1 MSELALSAV
10 GPDVPRDSPQLASL
24 QTCIAGIGWITPSGA
39 DLQTVSRQITN
50 GASPEP
56 QWIANPETG
65 RKHCYR
71 PVPPALVAHLARH
84 PRLRRS
90 SVISY
95 FAIAAAQAAL
105 EDAAFTLTLE
115 RRARTAVVFAVSN
128 GGVVYTRRFHEQ
140 IVKEGAQNASPLLF
154 PETVYNAP
162 ASHLAAFLGID
173 GDSYTLVGDNSV
185 GLAALHFGAQ
195 LIALGDVDRCLVV
208 GCEELDWILGE
219 AYRDWRLG
227 RTPLAEGAGAV
238 LLAREGRHCLST
250 HRGVPF
256 FRQSDAGA
264 ALASAISEL
273 PGAGLADR
281 IVASAN
287 QTFADRLEKAVLDQH
302 FPEVPV
308 ITPKVSLGEAPGAS
322 ALWQMIVAAVT
333 LRQREATRALVSVIG
348 FNQQSS
354 AALVT

>member
-1 MSELALSAV
+1 MSDAAFSAV
-10 GPDVPRDSPQLASL
+10 APQLPPAIPAHPSL
-24 QTCIAGIGWITPSGA
+24 QTHIAGMGWITPFGTA
-39 DLQTVSRQITN
+39 LDTVSRQIAS

-56 QWIANPETG
+56 QRIANPETG
-65 RKHCYR
+65 REHCYR

-90 SVISY
+90 SAISY

-105 EDAAFTLTLE
+105 EDAALTLNPE
-115 RRARTAVVFAVSN
+115 LGARTAVILAVSN
-128 GGVVYTRRFHEQ
+128 GGVVYTRRFYEQ

-173 GDSYTLVGDNSV
+173 GASYTLVGDNSV
-185 GLAALHFGAQ
+185 GVAALHFGAQ
-195 LIALGDVDRCLVV
+195 LITLGEVDRCLVV
-208 GCEELDWILGE
+208 GCEELDWILCE

-238 LLAREGRHCLST
+238 LLAREGRHRLST
-250 HRGVPF
+250 HCGVAF
-256 FRQSDAGA
+256 FRQREAGA
-264 ALASAISEL
+264 ALARAISEI
-273 PGAGLADR
+273 PGAEFADR

-287 QTFADRLEKAVLDQH
+287 HTFADRLEKAVFEQR
-302 FPEVPV
+302 FPEIPV
-308 ITPKVSLGEAPGAS
+308 MKPKSSLGEAPGAS
-322 ALWQMIVAAVT
+322 ALWQVIAAAVAV
-333 LRQREATRALVSVIG
+333 RQREATRVLVSVIG

-354 AALVT
+354 AALVS